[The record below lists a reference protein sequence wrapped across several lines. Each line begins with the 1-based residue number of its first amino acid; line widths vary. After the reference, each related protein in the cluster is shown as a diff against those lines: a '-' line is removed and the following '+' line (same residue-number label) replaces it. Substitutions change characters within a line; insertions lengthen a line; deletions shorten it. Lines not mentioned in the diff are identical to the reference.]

1 MKQPLTKREFL
12 NYLKYHEHSA
22 ENLQFFLWYQDYV
35 KRFNELPASEQAL
48 APEWTE
54 AQAEAERREYRQQ
67 VKARGPQNPVA
78 EELFKNSDFEEQ
90 AVVSESV
97 DVSNQPPTD
106 DPISTSSKNQ
116 RGITSSDSKN
126 RPVSSVAGMK
136 SFVSGF
142 SQKAESAFEES
153 GMSRP
158 CKFQ

>member
-97 DVSNQPPTD
+97 DVTD
-106 DPISTSSKNQ
+106 QLPNNDAISTASEKP
-116 RGITSSDSKN
+116 RGVTSSDSKN
-126 RPVSSVAGMK
+126 RPVSRLTEMK
-136 SFVSGF
+136 SFVSGY
-142 SQKAESAFEES
+142 SQKAESAFE
-153 GMSRP
+153 RAA
-158 CKFQ
+158 